1 MKKLIAIT
9 FFIISYANSFSQDDT
24 YMQFDEPALVSAER
38 FKKECTKRDS
48 IFLSKLTY
56 FDIETFRKEVLIE
69 LNIIRKTNGLRPVLL
84 TSDTTKINSLDKFI
98 YNSHR
103 VWKNDWAHDSLRGP
117 CTEVTHYGC
126 YTSMDYNKN
135 KDNFYQYLAKSA
147 IESLMSSPP
156 HKRILLNPGKK
167 EIAVGEANKMHAPN
181 YIART
186 SKVMIRLW

>member
-9 FFIISYANSFSQDDT
+9 FFIISYTNSFSQDDT
-24 YMQFDEPALVSAER
+24 YMQFDHSTEEK
-38 FKKECTKRDS
+38 FKKAEKERRKKDS
-48 IFLSKLTY
+48 TFLTTLTY

-69 LNIIRKTNGLRPVLL
+69 LNRIRKTNGLRPVFL
-84 TSDTTKINSLDKFI
+84 TSDMTKINSLDKFI
-98 YNSHR
+98 YNSHH

-117 CTEVTHYGC
+117 CTEVTHYGG
-126 YTSMDYNKN
+126 YFVEDYNKN

-147 IESLMSSPP
+147 LESLMSSPP

-167 EIAVGEANKMHAPN
+167 EIAVGEANKMHGPI